1 MCFQIDL
8 SSLKDKTYNIPLKR
22 INLLWTYDMMSFQKI
37 YSPTQLANAMK
48 LVRQQNGWTQS
59 ELAKKIGIK
68 QATISNFEN
77 NPDNTTLTTFFK
89 ILQSLEL
96 SMTLC
101 DAKNASPE
109 STEQQNLE
117 W

>member
-1 MCFQIDL
+1 M
-8 SSLKDKTYNIPLKR
+8 
-22 INLLWTYDMMSFQKI
+22 LWTYDMMSFQKI

-89 ILQSLEL
+89 ILQSPAVETNVLRLHRRL
-96 SMTLC
+96 SR
-101 DAKNASPE
+101 
-109 STEQQNLE
+109 E
-117 W
+117 WY

>member
-1 MCFQIDL
+1 M
-8 SSLKDKTYNIPLKR
+8 
-22 INLLWTYDMMSFQKI
+22 LWTYDMMSFQKI

-48 LVRQQNGWTQS
+48 LV
-59 ELAKKIGIK
+59 
-68 QATISNFEN
+68 
-77 NPDNTTLTTFFK
+77 FK

-109 STEQQNLE
+109 ATEQQDLE

>member
-1 MCFQIDL
+1 
-8 SSLKDKTYNIPLKR
+8 
-22 INLLWTYDMMSFQKI
+22 MMSFQKI

-89 ILQSLEL
+89 ILQSRVV
-96 SMTLC
+96 SKTRF
-101 DAKNASPE
+101 DAKKATPE
-109 STEQQNLE
+109 KKENQKME
-117 W
+117 WEWRKL

>member
-1 MCFQIDL
+1 
-8 SSLKDKTYNIPLKR
+8 
-22 INLLWTYDMMSFQKI
+22 MMSFQKI

-77 NPDNTTLTTFFK
+77 NPDFGDSK
-89 ILQSLEL
+89 GAEIPGSA
-96 SMTLC
+96 
-101 DAKNASPE
+101 DA
-109 STEQQNLE
+109 
-117 W
+117 

>member
-1 MCFQIDL
+1 M
-8 SSLKDKTYNIPLKR
+8 
-22 INLLWTYDMMSFQKI
+22 LWTYDMMSFQKI

-77 NPDNTTLTTFFK
+77 NPDNPRSRHFLRFYSR
-89 ILQSLEL
+89 LNSQ
-96 SMTLC
+96 
-101 DAKNASPE
+101 
-109 STEQQNLE
+109 
-117 W
+117 